1 MCGFLL
7 SQDSVCYGDL
17 EMSAEVLNERDK
29 RLLQRDEERRQ
40 RLINT
45 GRLSLGQDIVAE
57 SRIQANDARQQEL
70 SQYEADLTRERN
82 RQMKKLDATSVN
94 FKSHTIQKIY
104 T

>member
-1 MCGFLL
+1 M
-7 SQDSVCYGDL
+7 CYGDL

-29 RLLQRDEERRQ
+29 RWLQRDEERRQ

-82 RQMKKLDATSVN
+82 RQMKKLGATSVK